1 MSRHRTRYGTRATS
15 PVISRITGPPIIVSY
30 DRILVGTPA
39 TAHTHIQWA
48 TFTPSSITWRLSRH
62 RCGHRLS
69 RQPKAGD
76 TAPTAL
82 LNARATLALPQNA
95 RFPPTAATGRLGE
108 ASPCP
113 AHPHNMPHTSEA
125 LLPVAV
131 DRSTVDRSHR
141 QPSSHGGYSLRHC
154 LPAKAAPVRRLFDRP
169 SPSLPC
175 SATSLTSPP
184 PKRCAARESR
194 VSWRPC

>member
-1 MSRHRTRYGTRATS
+1 MIGYS
-15 PVISRITGPPIIVSY
+15 
-30 DRILVGTPA
+30 LVHLRPR
-39 TAHTHIQWA
+39 AHTYSGLLLR
-48 TFTPSSITWRLSRH
+48 TSSITWRLSRH

-69 RQPKAGD
+69 RQPEAGD
-76 TAPTAL
+76 AAPTAL
-82 LNARATLALPQNA
+82 LSARATLAATERALPANRCHRSA
-95 RFPPTAATGRLGE
+95 GE

-125 LLPVAV
+125 LLPIAV
-131 DRSTVDRSHR
+131 DRSTVNRSHR
-141 QPSSHGGYSLRHC
+141 QPSSYGGYSLRHC

-184 PKRCAARESR
+184 PRRRAARGSR
-194 VSWRPC
+194 ASWRPC

>member
-1 MSRHRTRYGTRATS
+1 MIGYS
-15 PVISRITGPPIIVSY
+15 
-30 DRILVGTPA
+30 LVHLRPR
-39 TAHTHIQWA
+39 AHTYSGLLLR
-48 TFTPSSITWRLSRH
+48 TSSITWRLSRH

-69 RQPKAGD
+69 RQPKAGVTGD